1 MAYKRR
7 ENLET
12 LMKHYLSPDIKPV
25 LKVNQSEHDVVLKK
39 PYMEFYF
46 TLANSPNI

>member
-12 LMKHYLSPDIKPV
+12 LIKHYLSPDIKHV
-25 LKVNQSEHDVVLKK
+25 LKVTLHKK
-39 PYMEFYF
+39 FSIDRSIYTY
-46 TLANSPNI
+46 